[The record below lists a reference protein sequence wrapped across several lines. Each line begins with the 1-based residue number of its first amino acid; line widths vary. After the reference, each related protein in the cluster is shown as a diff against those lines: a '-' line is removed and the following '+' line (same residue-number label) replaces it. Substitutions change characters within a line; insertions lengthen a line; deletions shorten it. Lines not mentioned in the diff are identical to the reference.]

1 MSGLAVAPGWAAPG
15 AAAGAPPVRFT
26 DSSTVKFSSRSL
38 AASRLAV
45 SASLNAPTCTQYGPL
60 AAVAGLGVV
69 AGVAARLGAGVALA
83 ATVGLA
89 SSFVGDVA
97 GAGFAVSTL
106 ATVSGLAAGAGVAGS
121 GLVAGLDGGL
131 SVTAIALLLFVS
143 GTLAVA
149 FGSGFGAAG
158 FDSTGRAV
166 GGVGLGSTGRAVGGA
181 LGCGAAGA
189 SRARVR
195 VWSFLS

>member
-1 MSGLAVAPGWAAPG
+1 MSGRAVAAGWGALG

-60 AAVAGLGVV
+60 GAVAGLGVV

-121 GLVAGLDGGL
+121 GVAAGLE
-131 SVTAIALLLFVS
+131 
-143 GTLAVA
+143 
-149 FGSGFGAAG
+149 
-158 FDSTGRAV
+158 RAV
-166 GGVGLGSTGRAVGGA
+166 SVSAAAAFVFRSGRGEDGPRRDFLVQLVIFGGVVVLAHSNLGV
-181 LGCGAAGA
+181 
-189 SRARVR
+189 ARLTVVMR
-195 VWSFLS
+195 VIVA

>member
-1 MSGLAVAPGWAAPG
+1 MSGRAVAAGWGALG

-60 AAVAGLGVV
+60 GAVAGLGVV

-121 GLVAGLDGGL
+121 GLAAGLDGVVP
-131 SVTAIALLLFVS
+131 VTAIALLLLVS
-143 GTLAVA
+143 GTVAVA
-149 FGSGFGAAG
+149 FG
-158 FDSTGRAV
+158 STGRAV

-181 LGCGAAGA
+181 LGCGAEGVTGAGI
-189 SRARVR
+189 SVE
-195 VWSFLS
+195 SFLSGADD